1 MYLSYGFFLQWKI
14 VLMFLFESNVYC
26 PSGTSLLKAEFLV
39 GLKRINF
46 CGVLSCVFF
55 FFSFFF
61 FLVLFVF
68 VLFCFFRVLF
78 FFFFFW
84 CGN

>member
-14 VLMFLFESNVYC
+14 VLMFLFVSNVYC

-39 GLKRINF
+39 GLKRVNF

-61 FLVLFVF
+61 FFVLFVF
-68 VLFCFFRVLF
+68 VFLVYF